1 MTLTSTSS
9 GAPASGIQGAPAA
22 SRYPDLSGR
31 TVVVTGGASGI
42 GLATARAFAA
52 CGCRIV
58 LLDVEPMRL
67 EVAASELARGTEVL
81 PLVASVS
88 DPDAVQQAFA
98 SAATRFGSIDVL
110 FGSAGISM
118 NRPTLDL
125 TYEDWRRTLDV
136 NLTGVFLCSQAA
148 ARHMLPRGSGV
159 ILNVASMYG
168 VVGAANRAAYCATK
182 GAVVNLTRSLAA
194 EWAPLGLRVNALAP
208 GYVRTDLVEAL
219 AREGRLDLD
228 AIERRTPARRLAQAE
243 EMAAIAT
250 FLASREA
257 AFINGQAIVVDG
269 GWTAN
274 VGI

>member
-1 MTLTSTSS
+1 MTVTATSS
-9 GAPASGIQGAPAA
+9 DEPSSALQGGAAV
-22 SRYPDLSGR
+22 SRHPDLSGQ

-52 CGCRIV
+52 CGCRIA
-58 LLDVEPMRL
+58 LLDVNPAQL
-67 EVAASELARGTEVL
+67 EAAAAELSRGAEVL
-81 PLVASVS
+81 PLLASVS
-88 DPDAVQQAFA
+88 DPDAVQQSFA
-98 SAATRFGSIDVL
+98 SAATRFGAIDVL

-118 NRPTLDL
+118 NRPTLEL
-125 TYEDWRRTLDV
+125 SYQDWRRALDV

-148 ARHMLPRGSGV
+148 ARHMVARGRGV

-182 GAVVNLTRSLAA
+182 GAIVNLTRSLAA
-194 EWAPLGLRVNALAP
+194 EWGPLGLRVNALAP
-208 GYVRTDLVEAL
+208 GYVRTELVEAL

-228 AIERRTPARRLAQAE
+228 AIERRTPARRLASAE
-243 EMAAIAT
+243 EMGAIAV

-269 GWTAN
+269 GWTAD